1 MSVVEVKTQVS
12 TRCWGH
18 HCVLLQLLFHVLL
31 HTHACLTTVGPVG
44 VSERLTSETYCDV
57 QRLPSAAVYH
67 RSPGSAVIS
76 ICFLMSSASLPS
88 AIQRPDWI
96 WRCISMLK
104 RPGFICELLTD
115 SGYHLC
121 NCSMYWSQSQ
131 WVRGHTL
138 PGSERLWRRGI
149 YRRMWE
155 EGLEFFFFFKVGV
168 QKSGI
173 KLTRGAGCISIW
185 YSRDPMQRVWN
196 ILFEYVF
203 EDLLTVCDIYQRRNR
218 GSPFRTAVEL
228 WSTRIM

>member
-1 MSVVEVKTQVS
+1 MHCMYVYVTFLFDSKIGNFKLRANIQFLTQSFFFIIIIIPKTERVEKNSNFQIVSVVEVKTQVS

-44 VSERLTSETYCDV
+44 VSERLTSETYCDA

-155 EGLEFFFFFKVGV
+155 EGLEFFFFLKWGCRKVG
-168 QKSGI
+168 
-173 KLTRGAGCISIW
+173 
-185 YSRDPMQRVWN
+185 
-196 ILFEYVF
+196 
-203 EDLLTVCDIYQRRNR
+203 
-218 GSPFRTAVEL
+218 
-228 WSTRIM
+228 